1 MLTKTKYERAVRAY
15 SKWVAD
21 GHKNYLPITAAG
33 GVFQDVNKGLH
44 LKYPHDIASWSEEQ
58 IANVGEA
65 IIYNQQ
71 YADEVDERE
80 RYENGSV
87 SKTMYDSL
95 RGMTNTY
102 VTGSVGVGITMS
114 MCEIEPSTPFVTG
127 CEISAPYGIGCP
139 AEVSAISN
147 TLWKVGCA
155 PRFIVT
161 LNSNGVIMLPNGVAS
176 EFMSQLDMGDTW
188 ILVEPGMWQQFKELY
203 PC

>member
-102 VTGSVGVGITMS
+102 VTG
-114 MCEIEPSTPFVTG
+114 